1 MSGYLKAYALKI
13 QSICLPRNVGKHLGK
28 LNDLGVLN
36 MSGLS
41 EYLIEV
47 LPTIET
53 SSGEKVKMAV
63 YGDGIFHPSM
73 VILRKILGNNCS
85 LVENVNEWPSGE
97 EIIDSLFFHTKLY
110 HLFARRKFS

>member
-1 MSGYLKAYALKI
+1 MWGSTWIASLK
-13 QSICLPRNVGKHLGK
+13 H
-28 LNDLGVLN
+28 NDLGVLN